1 MTGSARRIGVRAHA
15 AVTLTSLGRFPVAGG
30 RLTEDG
36 PLRCRGGVTAGRKGR
51 MKEEEAA
58 MPGDGRRAIV
68 GARHGRRAACRL
80 DRHVLS
86 PHRALEGL
94 TIGHLRMGAFTG

>member
-1 MTGSARRIGVRAHA
+1 
-15 AVTLTSLGRFPVAGG
+15 
-30 RLTEDG
+30 
-36 PLRCRGGVTAGRKGR
+36 

-80 DRHVLS
+80 DRRVLS

-94 TIGHLRMGAFTG
+94 TIGHLRMGGLHRVSALAQARPHARQAAGGRRPEQARGRAVL